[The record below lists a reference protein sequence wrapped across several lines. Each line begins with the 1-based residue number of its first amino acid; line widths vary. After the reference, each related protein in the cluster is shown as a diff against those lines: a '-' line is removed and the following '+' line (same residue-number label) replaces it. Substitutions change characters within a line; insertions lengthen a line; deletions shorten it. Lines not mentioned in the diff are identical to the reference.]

1 MERQTWSNVL
11 SAALARGSFS
21 PNEIARIYQL
31 EMEART
37 FFEWAGI
44 VPDFLVLHNMERED
58 TRIRY
63 DWASRSRNAVCPR
76 CDTTSQ
82 TPAHEYVDQS
92 WQDLPQDGRAVW
104 HDVRRQKYVCRN
116 LECPQH
122 DFVER
127 LPGFAAEKAR
137 KTLRF
142 QRHCVVRALAS
153 GCKPA
158 EDALKAEGASV
169 SNDTISRYIKA
180 VAAQQIDT
188 NLIRNDVRVIAV
200 DDIYLRKGDK
210 SSGCTVFLDEETHR
224 VLIIVRGTTKAA
236 VTAVL
241 ESFPAATFFSRDRA
255 SAYSAA
261 AEQYGKIQ
269 VADRFHLIENA
280 HQAVRDALMTLMPAT
295 IFLRNGAGWVPAD
308 PARRPD
314 RVEPVRVPDDQ
325 IEDRIRLAH
334 LTPKQAKKYRHTLK
348 ILELGN
354 QGLRSAEIAQT
365 LGIAL
370 KELQS
375 LRRSAVDTVATV
387 EAKIHAHIQ
396 QANDAQ
402 RQRTARAEARHPET
416 LRPRARPSQN
426 SIVEPYRDIVIRE
439 IQRGG
444 NHRTIHPLLQ
454 QQGFAGSANTVY
466 QYILKLR
473 QEIPEALHPVAVTPP
488 ADLQLQQIARNTV
501 YKAVLKRAADT
512 RPTEAKSEPKAAAQP
527 VKSSNKPRP
536 RSPFSVHARAL
547 MFGEDPTTESTSSPS
562 QDSTK
567 DKEPDSAKKNQK
579 PNFRRL

>member
-21 PNEIARIYQL
+21 PNEIAQIYQL

-37 FFEWAGI
+37 FFDWAGI
-44 VPDFLVLHNMERED
+44 VPDFLLLHNIERED
-58 TRIRY
+58 TRIQY
-63 DWASRSRNAVCPR
+63 DWASRSRDAVCPR
-76 CDTTSQ
+76 CETISQ
-82 TPAHEYVDQS
+82 APAHEYVDQL
-92 WQDLPQDGRAVW
+92 WQDLPQDGRTVW

-116 LECPQH
+116 PECPQH

-127 LPGFAAEKAR
+127 LPGFADEKAR

-142 QRHCVVRALAS
+142 QRHCVARALAS

-169 SNDTISRYIKA
+169 SNDTIARYIKA
-180 VAAQQIDT
+180 TAAQQIDT
-188 NLIRNDVRVIAV
+188 NLTRNDVRVIAV

-280 HQAVRDALMTLMPAT
+280 HQAVQDALMTRMPAT
-295 IFLRNGAGWVPAD
+295 IFLRNGAGWLPAD
-308 PARRPD
+308 PASRPD
-314 RVEPVRVPDDQ
+314 RAEFRVPDDQ
-325 IEDRIRLAH
+325 VEDRIRLAP
-334 LTPKQAKKYRHTLK
+334 LTPRQAQKYRHTLK
-348 ILELGN
+348 ILELGT

-365 LGIAL
+365 LGLSL
-370 KELQS
+370 KDLRS
-375 LRRSAVDTVATV
+375 LRRSAVDTVAIV
-387 EAKIHAHIQ
+387 EEKIHAHIQ

-402 RQRTARAEARHPET
+402 SQRTAQAEARHPET

-426 SIVEPYRDIVIRE
+426 SIVEPYRDIVIRAG
-439 IQRGG
+439 QRGG

-488 ADLQLQQIARNTV
+488 ADLQLQQIARDTV

-512 RPTEAKSEPKAAAQP
+512 RPTEAKSEPEAAAQP
-527 VKSSNKPRP
+527 AETSGKPRP
-536 RSPFSVHARAL
+536 RSPFSAHARAL
-547 MFGEDPTTESTSSPS
+547 MFGEDPTKESTPSPS
-562 QDSTK
+562 QDSTWK
-567 DKEPDSAKKNQK
+567 RNPARQKKNHK
-579 PNFRRL
+579 P